1 MDSSSSRY
9 SYVSSLT
16 RTFAKRVVGREA
28 ARPIE
33 VTDSSSSSIGETTH
47 NAPPLPVCEEVTL
60 SSSSSSSIVT
70 LSWSDIIFRKTM
82 KIRSAAPSR
91 GEAVTLQV
99 SYSSIAISSHA
110 LTGLSHYTVSSSHGL
125 LLVGRRSSEDPGH
138 RGYLL
143 RPTRERRVLRGSR
156 RQGPDCLPSGQL
168 PVPARKGPHAADL
181 LFRSVAVNLHR
192 SPRQGQNQYFRSC

>member
-1 MDSSSSRY
+1 MMGPMDSSSRY
-9 SYVSSLT
+9 SYLSSLT

-33 VTDSSSSSIGETTH
+33 VTDSSSSIGETTY

-99 SYSSIAISSHA
+99 RIHRSRYQSSSHVIIP
-110 LTGLSHYTVSSSHGL
+110 YQSSHGL

-156 RQGPDCLPSGQL
+156 RQGPDGLPSGQL
-168 PVPARKGPHAADL
+168 PVPVRKGPHAADL
-181 LFRSVAVNLHR
+181 LFRSVAINLHR